1 MSTRLTNS
9 LREECVKKA
18 LAHALD
24 ERKTALRGKRMAFAN
39 DVLDDILGPELLR
52 WIATAPEGAL
62 PKIQGFTCVFSGGA
76 YAHLALGGA
85 RLVTEAQ
92 RHGNALA
99 RYSYDHPLSVRYRE
113 LEDEKQ
119 VLAEEEEKLR
129 AEMRAVL
136 ASCSTKKKL
145 RETWPELVTLMGTAL
160 DDDPTAEKCRAI
172 VPSATLNDRLG
183 LPVEKGGAK

>member
-24 ERKTALRGKRMAFAN
+24 ERKTALREKRMAFAN
-39 DVLDDILGPELLR
+39 DVLDDILGPRLLR

-62 PKIQGFTCVFSGGA
+62 PKIQVFTCVFSGRP
-76 YAHLALGGA
+76 YAQLALGRA

-92 RHGNALA
+92 RQGNALA

-113 LEDEKQ
+113 LEDEKR

-136 ASCSTKKKL
+136 DSCTTRKIL
-145 RETWPELVTLMGTAL
+145 REKWPELVTLMGTAL
-160 DDDPTAEKCRAI
+160 DNEPTAEKCRAL
-172 VPSATLNDRLG
+172 VPSATLNERLG
-183 LPVEKGGAK
+183 LPVEKKA

>member
-24 ERKTALRGKRMAFAN
+24 ERKTALRGKRTAFAN

-52 WIATAPEGAL
+52 WIATAPERAL
-62 PKIQGFTCVFSGGA
+62 PQIQVFNCVFCGGA
-76 YAHLALGGA
+76 YAQLALGRA
-85 RLVTEAQ
+85 RVVTEAQ
-92 RHGNALA
+92 RRCSALA

-113 LEDEKQ
+113 LEDEKR
-119 VLAEEEEKLR
+119 VLAEEEAKLR

-160 DDDPTAEKCRAI
+160 DDEPAAEKCRAL
-172 VPSATLNDRLG
+172 VPSATLNERLG
-183 LPVEKGGAK
+183 LPVEKKA

>member
-9 LREECVKKA
+9 LREECVRRA

-52 WIATAPEGAL
+52 WIATAPGGAL
-62 PKIQGFTCVFSGGA
+62 PKIQGFNCIFSGMP
-76 YAHLALGGA
+76 YA
-85 RLVTEAQ
+85 RLMLGKGRVVTEAQ
-92 RHGNALA
+92 RHGNELA
-99 RYSYDHPLSVRYRE
+99 HYIYDHPLSVRYRE
-113 LEDEKQ
+113 LDDEKQ

-136 ASCSTKKKL
+136 DGCSTRKKL
-145 RETWPELVTLMGTAL
+145 RKAWPELVTLVGTAL
-160 DDDPTAEKCRAI
+160 DDEPTAEKCRAL
-172 VPSATLNDRLG
+172 VPSATLNERLG
-183 LPVEKGGAK
+183 LPVEKKA

>member
-1 MSTRLTNS
+1 MSTRLTND

-62 PKIQGFTCVFSGGA
+62 PEIQEFNCFFSESCA
-76 YAHLALGGA
+76 QLALGRA
-85 RLVTEAQ
+85 RLVTAAESQ
-92 RHGNALA
+92 YNVLA
-99 RYSYDHPLSVRYRE
+99 SYSYDHPLSVRYRE
-113 LEDEKQ
+113 LDDERRAL
-119 VLAEEEEKLR
+119 VEEEGKLR
-129 AEMRAVL
+129 AEMLAVL
-136 ASCSTKKKL
+136 DSCTTRKSL
-145 RETWPELVTLMGTAL
+145 REEWPELVTLMGTAL
-160 DDDPTAEKCRAI
+160 DDDPTAEKCRAL
-172 VPSATLNDRLG
+172 VPSATLNERLG